1 VIGEEKGCLEYS
13 PVKLMKLCFA
23 ILDLNMCWLV
33 EVGRFLAIM
42 KIDKLNMDVPSSADF
57 YL

>member
-1 VIGEEKGCLEYS
+1 LCT
-13 PVKLMKLCFA
+13 PVGLLCFA

-42 KIDKLNMDVPSSADF
+42 KIDKLNMDVRNNERF
-57 YL
+57 